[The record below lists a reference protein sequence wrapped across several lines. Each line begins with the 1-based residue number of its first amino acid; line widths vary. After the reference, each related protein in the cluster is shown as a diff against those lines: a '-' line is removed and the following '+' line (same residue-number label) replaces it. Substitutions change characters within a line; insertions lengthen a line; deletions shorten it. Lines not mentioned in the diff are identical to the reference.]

1 METKIK
7 YTKLKKC
14 SFYIISTKIDALK
27 LYILLVRK
35 YIYRKLHHYNK
46 KPINFKLGNEK
57 HI

>member
-1 METKIK
+1 MI
-7 YTKLKKC
+7 YTKN
-14 SFYIISTKIDALK
+14 DALK

-35 YIYRKLHHYNK
+35 YIYRKLHRYNK

>member
-1 METKIK
+1 MI
-7 YTKLKKC
+7 C
-14 SFYIISTKIDALK
+14 TKIDALK